1 MCAALLAAGAMDLIA
16 MMIVVV
22 EGMAAGMEAVA
33 AMMTAIVL
41 HAMMIVGTG
50 AATTTGLATSID
62 TPQAAMTATAAVEM
76 IDAEDLTTIVVT
88 VDVAMVEILRLR
100 EIHTAEVK
108 ATMTATIGTL
118 VVKLRSANPPRY
130 GALLEIVRPHLAA
143 RSINTLD
150 SEKP

>member
-1 MCAALLAAGAMDLIA
+1 MDLIA
-16 MMIVVV
+16 TMTVVV
-22 EGMAAGMEAVA
+22 VGMAVGTEAVG
-33 AMMTAIVL
+33 AMMTAIVP
-41 HAMMIVGTG
+41 HVTMIVGTG
-50 AATTTGLATSID
+50 VATTTGLATLID

-88 VDVAMVEILRLR
+88 ADVAMVEILLRLR

-118 VVKLRSANPPRY
+118 VVRLRSANPPRY

-143 RSINTLD
+143 RSINIQGCFHFRF
-150 SEKP
+150 